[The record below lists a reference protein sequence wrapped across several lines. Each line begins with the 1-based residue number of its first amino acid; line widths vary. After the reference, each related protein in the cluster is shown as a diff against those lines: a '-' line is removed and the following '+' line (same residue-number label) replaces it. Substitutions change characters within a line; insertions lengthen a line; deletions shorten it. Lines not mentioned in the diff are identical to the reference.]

1 MDINAKVKRKRYHE
15 YKDIEPFD
23 LKLKR
28 ITQSSIANF
37 NESSELA

>member
-1 MDINAKVKRKRYHE
+1 MDISVKVRRKRYHE
-15 YKDIEPFD
+15 YKDIEPLD

-37 NESSELA
+37 NE